1 MTRRGFT
8 LIELLVVIAII
19 AILIGL
25 LLPAVQRVREAAAK
39 IKCTNN
45 LKQLGLAAHGFHDS
59 NSILPSGASGFPN
72 YASAQLFL
80 LPFLEQGARY
90 SKLDLTSNVVLA
102 VSYEVRVRDVAI
114 YLCPSDPSSGNSP
127 DVTPPP
133 GVTPEAAGRC
143 NYYGNAGAH
152 GWWKDSGS
160 SAGKPSQLAGVFGLD
175 SKVRLTDIIDGLSNT
190 ALFAEVKRGVAP
202 DHDRRDV
209 VQLTPAQ
216 WNTAGTT
223 MGTNPNNVTP
233 PAACNST
240 ASGFNLVGLQY
251 YRGASVASLY
261 THTLPPN
268 AQGRDCVVWPVAD
281 QFHLAARSFHVGGV
295 NVLLAD
301 GSVRF
306 VADAVQFAVWSAVGT
321 RSGAEALS
329 LD

>member
-25 LLPAVQRVREAAAK
+25 LLPAVQRVREAAARV
-39 IKCTNN
+39 KCTNN
-45 LKQLGLAAHGFHDS
+45 LKQLGLAAHNFHDS
-59 NSILPSGASGFPN
+59 NGSLPSGASASPN

-80 LPFLEQGARY
+80 LPFLEQGAKY
-90 SKLDLTSNVVLA
+90 DKLDLTSNVIVA
-102 VSYEVRVRDVAI
+102 VNYSVRIRDVAI
-114 YLCPSDPSSGNSP
+114 YLCPSDPSNGISP
-127 DVTPPP
+127 DVNPPP
-133 GVTPEAAGRC
+133 GVTPEPAGRC
-143 NYYGNAGAH
+143 NYFGNAGSH
-152 GWWKDSGS
+152 GWWKDANGPTV
-160 SAGKPSQLAGVFGLD
+160 KPSQLAGVFGLD
-175 SKVRLTDIIDGLSNT
+175 SKVRLTDITDGLSNT

-209 VQLTPAQ
+209 VQVPSAQ

-223 MGTNPNNVTP
+223 AATNPNNVTP

-251 YRGASVASLY
+251 YRGASVSSLY

-268 AQGRDCVVWPVAD
+268 AQGRDCVAFPVLD
-281 QFHLAARSFHVGGV
+281 QFHLAARSFHSGGV

-306 VADAVQFAVWSAVGT
+306 VADAVQFSVWRALGT
-321 RSGAEALS
+321 RSGAEVVS